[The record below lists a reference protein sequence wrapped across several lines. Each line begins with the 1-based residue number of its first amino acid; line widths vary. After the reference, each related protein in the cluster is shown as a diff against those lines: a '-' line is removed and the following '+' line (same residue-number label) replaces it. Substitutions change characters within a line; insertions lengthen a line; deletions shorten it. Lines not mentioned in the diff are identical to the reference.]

1 MANRYGYTPM
11 LVWCADFDFTK
22 SESSPDKLT
31 VRPVKSAIESTS
43 KTGQLTEMS
52 HETIGGRYYYEFTI
66 EGELNPRNQ
75 ELLAYFDSNQTVGSG
90 ASPYTFVRHY
100 SSTSA
105 DVLKNAYMR
114 TYKLTGE
121 TNGIWRYEITGWAL
135 EYLENEDVSVALDY
149 PDYPT
154 ITADDYA
161 VTPYLFGNTDITWLT
176 TEAWTSAFNIELNME
191 FTFDDEKFM
200 FANNNDLQTV
210 SNNKFSGTLSFGT
223 EYVVGKELVV
233 GDIYS
238 NNSESGL
245 CTFAITDGLT
255 PVTNEIEIECRG
267 VIAEYN
273 RPDPDRQ
280 LYESAVTV
288 RLQGYYAAGVAYV
301 QPITIT
307 LT

>member
-1 MANRYGYTPM
+1 MANRYGYTPI
-11 LVWCADFDFTK
+11 LLFCKGADLTRL
-22 SESSPDKLT
+22 EMSPDKLT

-66 EGELNPRNQ
+66 EGELSPNNQ
-75 ELLAYFDSNQTVGSG
+75 SFLQYFQDKQDVTELAES
-90 ASPYTFVRHY
+90 YTIFRHY
-100 SSTSA
+100 SATSA
-105 DVLKNAYMR
+105 DYLGKAYLR

-121 TNGIWRYEITGWAL
+121 TNGIWRYEITGWAM

-161 VTPYLFGNTDITWLT
+161 VTPYLFGNTTIAELTSTTWD
-176 TEAWTSAFNIELNME
+176 SAFNIELNME

-223 EYVVGKELVV
+223 EYVVGKELDVDDLYD
-233 GDIYS
+233 GS
-238 NNSESGL
+238 ATSGI
-245 CTFAITDGLT
+245 CEFAITDGLT
-255 PVTNEIEIECRG
+255 PVVNQIVIISNG
-267 VIAEYN
+267 VISEYN

-280 LYESAVTV
+280 LYESSVTV
-288 RLQGYYAAGVAYV
+288 RLQGWYDSGTYT
-301 QPITIT
+301 QPIDIT